1 MPRSFHRIS
10 LGIVVSAAVLV
21 LPLIATTPAAAEIKP
36 FPAGFRD
43 QQMPV
48 TGGTEYVRIGG
59 QGPAVLLLHGFGD
72 TGDMWEPLAEV
83 LIKDHTV
90 IVPDLRGM
98 GLSSHPEAGYEKVA
112 QARDIADILDQLK
125 IQKVALVTHDIG
137 NMVGYALA
145 AQYPDRVTKWA
156 VMDAPLPGLGTWY
169 AQLTNPKL
177 WHFNF
182 RGPDTERLVAGR
194 ERILL
199 DRFYN
204 DLSANPAAIDDQ
216 TRDHYA
222 ALYARPDAIHNAFSG
237 QFAAF
242 TQDGEDNKALLAK
255 TGKLAPRNAHEHGC
269 HQVPGGRT

>member
-1 MPRSFHRIS
+1 LAERPY
-10 LGIVVSAAVLV
+10 GQ
-21 LPLIATTPAAAEIKP
+21 LPLSVE
-36 FPAGFRD
+36 RRH
-43 QQMPV
+43 V
-48 TGGTEYVRIGG
+48 SE
-59 QGPAVLLLHGFGD
+59 
-72 TGDMWEPLAEV
+72 
-83 LIKDHTV
+83 
-90 IVPDLRGM
+90 M
-98 GLSSHPEAGYEKVA
+98 GLSSHPEAGYEKAA
-112 QARDIADILDQLK
+112 QARDIAAILDQSK
-125 IQKVALVTHDIG
+125 IQKVALVSHDIG

-145 AQYPDRVTKWA
+145 AQYPDRVTKWV

-204 DLSANPAAIDDQ
+204 DLSANAAAIDDQ

-222 ALYARPDAIHNAFSG
+222 ALYARPGAIHNAFSG

-242 TQDGEDNKALLAK
+242 AQDGEDNKALFAK
-255 TGKLAPRNAHEHGC
+255 TGKLPMPVLAIGGDYSFGASMQSELAYVASNVQGAVIANSGHWIMEEQPQQAIDVI
-269 HQVPGGRT
+269 VPFIRKQ